1 MIVTRHLIFLISITL
16 LATACRPEV
25 SQPTVEDPD
34 PDENILQDAAAH
46 WISGDRLIWVE
57 APEAK
62 RFEIRYQPEANI
74 VVTDEVISTSSAI
87 SLHSEADLTEDQA
100 DQFRHISHHSVFEV
114 SEDPEE
120 VPEALRSQLVAVAL
134 DENDNP
140 IEATRIQTHGVID
153 DYYTYDGD
161 LGPVYH
167 QNGID
172 LKLWAPTAQSV
183 SLKLYDDQKNHT
195 ETIEAEADLP
205 ADGVWEFQ
213 GDPTWDRDFYRFE
226 IEVFHPENDEINTFV
241 VTDPYSVS
249 LATDSRYSQFVDLAG
264 DEQLKPDG
272 WENIRKEQ
280 PRPVDISVYEA
291 HMRDFSLIDES
302 IPEAHRGTY
311 MAFTYS
317 GEGEREL
324 SNGMNHLKQLGQ
336 SGLTHLHLLPI
347 NDIAT
352 VKEDTEQRVDVF
364 DPYER
369 ICEVLDY
376 PGLESDCHYYGDRQI
391 WEVFEEMAEENP
403 ATEEI
408 QKPYNDPGRMEGMA
422 WHDGFNWGYD
432 PFHFNAPQ
440 GSYATDPDGAQRILE
455 TRKMVQGLDEI
466 GLKTVVD
473 VVYNHT
479 FASGVESRFSVLDK
493 VVPTYYHR
501 YDVVT
506 GDIETSTCCDNTAA
520 EFNMMEKLI
529 IDSVKLWAQHYKI
542 DSFRFDLMGHHPRYV
557 MENLQDELAELTLDE
572 HGVDGENIYIY
583 GEGWNFGEVADDR
596 IFDQATQFNMGGTG
610 IGNFNDRLRDGVRGG
625 NFTDTGRHQGFANG
639 QFLFPNQEATD
650 NRDEQLE
657 SLLFDA
663 DRIRVGMAG
672 NLSSYEYI
680 NRTGEQVDGSEDHI
694 GFADMPQES
703 VNYIDKH
710 DNETLWD
717 NTQTKLPDDMSM
729 ADRIRVHTLSNAFI
743 NYGQGVPFYQMG
755 SDILRSK
762 SLDRNSFDSGDWYN
776 AVDFTLERH
785 LWGQG
790 LPPGWDNEDRWDEM
804 RHFLNSDVIDVQR
817 EHMQRANQ
825 LFREQLEIRYS
836 SPLFRLATADEINR
850 RVKFHNTGPDQQPG
864 IMAMSIS
871 DGQCAGEP
879 LDENFDGI
887 LVVFNADDVE
897 QTINLELDN
906 MRLHDAHMHSVD
918 SGVQSASANDGS
930 FTIPA
935 LTAAVFVR
943 DQNEEQGEFICNR

>member
-1 MIVTRHLIFLISITL
+1 MPVRILTL
-16 LATACRPEV
+16 LSALLILFTACRPEV
-25 SQPTVEDPD
+25 TTEAEPD
-34 PDENILQDAAAH
+34 PADNILQDAAAH
-46 WISGDRLIWVE
+46 WISGDRLIWVNKPDAE
-57 APEAK
+57 
-62 RFEIRYQPEANI
+62 RFEIRYSPDAGII
-74 VVTDEVISTSSAI
+74 VSEQAVSESRAI
-87 SLHSEADLTEDQA
+87 SLSADAELTVDQT
-100 DQFRHISHHSVFEV
+100 DQFRHIADQPALEV
-114 SEDPEE
+114 EKSPGE
-120 VPEALRSQLVAVAL
+120 VREALRGQLIAVAY
-134 DENDNP
+134 DEEGRPVD
-140 IEATRIQTHGVID
+140 ATRIQTHGVID
-153 DYYTYDGD
+153 DYFTYSGE
-161 LGPVYH
+161 LGPIYH
-167 QNGID
+167 DEGID

-183 SLKLYDDQKNHT
+183 SLKVYDEEKNHT
-195 ETIEAEADLP
+195 ETIAAETELP
-205 ADGVWEFQ
+205 DSGVWEFQ
-213 GDPTWDRDFYRFE
+213 GDQTLDRRFYRLE
-226 IEVFHPENDEINTFV
+226 IEVFHPENDQINTFV

-249 LATDSRYSQFVDLAG
+249 LATDSRYSQFVNLD
-264 DEQLKPDG
+264 DEDLKPEG
-272 WENIRKEQ
+272 WDDIRKTQ
-280 PRPVDISVYEA
+280 PRPVDITVYEA
-291 HMRDFSLIDES
+291 HMRDFSIIDES
-302 IPEAHRGTY
+302 IPQEHRGTY
-311 MAFTYS
+311 MAFAYT
-317 GEGEREL
+317 GNGDREL
-324 SNGMNHLKQLGQ
+324 SHGMQHLKQLQ
-336 SGLTHLHLLPI
+336 QAGLTHLHLLPI

-352 VKEDTEQRVDVF
+352 VREDTANRVDVF

-369 ICEVLDY
+369 ICDIVDY
-376 PGLESDCHYYGDRQI
+376 PGLESQCHYYGDRLI
-391 WEVFEEMAEENP
+391 WEVFEELAEEDP

-408 QKPYNDPGRMEGMA
+408 QRPYNDPGRMDGMA
-422 WHDGFNWGYD
+422 WYDGFNWGYD

-440 GSYATDPDGAQRILE
+440 GSYSTDPDGIKRILE
-455 TRKMVQGLDEI
+455 TRKMVQGLHEI

-479 FASGVESRFSVLDK
+479 FASGVESRFSVLDQ

-529 IDSVKLWAQHYKI
+529 IDSVKLWAKHYKI

-557 MENLQDELAELTLDE
+557 MENLQDALAKLTLDE
-572 HGVDGENIYIY
+572 HGVDGENLYIY

-639 QFLFPNQEATD
+639 QFLFPNEDAGAD
-650 NRDEQLE
+650 GDEQLE
-657 SLLFDA
+657 SLLYDA

-672 NLSSYEYI
+672 NLSSYPYI
-680 NRTGEQVDGSEDHI
+680 NRTGERVDGGTDMI
-694 GFADMPQES
+694 GFADIPQES

-717 NTQTKLPDDMSM
+717 NTQTKLPHDMSM
-729 ADRIRVHTLSNAFI
+729 EDRVRIHLLSNAFI

-804 RHFLNSDVIDVQR
+804 REFLTSEVIDVQR
-817 EHMQRANQ
+817 EHMEHANQ

-836 SPLFRLATADEINR
+836 SPLFRLETAEEVNR

-864 IMAMSIS
+864 IMAMSVS
-871 DGQCAGEP
+871 DGRCAGEP
-879 LDENFDGI
+879 LDENYDGI
-887 LVVFNADDVE
+887 LVLFNADNEE
-897 QTINLELDN
+897 QTFELELED
-906 MRLHDAHMHSVD
+906 MRLHEIHRNSTDRV
-918 SGVQSASANDGS
+918 VQSASAGNGE

-935 LTAAVFVR
+935 LSAAVFVR
-943 DQNEEQGEFICNR
+943 EQEDEQGEFVCN